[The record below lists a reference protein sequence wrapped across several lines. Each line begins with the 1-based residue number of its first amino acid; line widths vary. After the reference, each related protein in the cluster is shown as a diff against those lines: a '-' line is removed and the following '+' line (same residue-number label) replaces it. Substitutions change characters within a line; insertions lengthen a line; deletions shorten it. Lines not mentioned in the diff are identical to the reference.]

1 MITNCSTRSAGLAS
15 STVLSSELSPALFTA
30 RHLVDCG
37 HYDDH
42 HGDDDH
48 DDDHGDLITVT
59 TVMMVIQTT
68 YIVRLPPLRGL

>member
-30 RHLVDCG
+30 RHLVDRG
-37 HYDDH
+37 HYDH
-42 HGDDDH
+42 NHG

-59 TVMMVIQTT
+59 TVMMMIQTT